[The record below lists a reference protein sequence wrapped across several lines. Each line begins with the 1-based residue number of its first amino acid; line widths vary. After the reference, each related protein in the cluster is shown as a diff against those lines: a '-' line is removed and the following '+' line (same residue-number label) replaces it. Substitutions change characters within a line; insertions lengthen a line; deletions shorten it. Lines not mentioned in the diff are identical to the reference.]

1 MKIREITTQKILSP
15 TQINLADYVIN
26 PYRGCEFGCLYCYSQ
41 SNKNIK
47 RDGFKSS
54 LGIKINAP
62 RALEKELHFVKPK
75 RVLLASTTECFQ
87 YREENYHITKEI
99 LFILNKHNI
108 PYTILTKSHLI
119 AHYLWLISKNEENK
133 IYFTFNF
140 SSDKIIKTL
149 EEKSPTVQQRLKT
162 IRAIIDNKINL
173 RIHIGPYIP
182 YLSNLEEI
190 LNLLPKGIKEVDVE
204 LYHKKQGNFD
214 NLLKAIEEGFNKEL
228 GEKIKDVYRNQE
240 SYERFSDKLK
250 LKVEGNTKQLP
261 FSFYY
266 IVPGYNEFYS
276 PTIDYKNTLIKAP

>member
-1 MKIREITTQKILSP
+1 M
-15 TQINLADYVIN
+15 
-26 PYRGCEFGCLYCYSQ
+26 
-41 SNKNIK
+41 
-47 RDGFKSS
+47 
-54 LGIKINAP
+54 
-62 RALEKELHFVKPK
+62 
-75 RVLLASTTECFQ
+75 
-87 YREENYHITKEI
+87 
-99 LFILNKHNI
+99 
-108 PYTILTKSHLI
+108 
-119 AHYLWLISKNEENK
+119 
-133 IYFTFNF
+133 
-140 SSDKIIKTL
+140 
-149 EEKSPTVQQRLKT
+149 
-162 IRAIIDNKINL
+162 